1 MMQLFSA
8 NASPFARKVRVVLYE
23 TGQVAD
29 VELLSAEGS
38 PMNSSRM
45 PVAHNPLGKL
55 PTLVRPDGP
64 AIYDSRVICQFLNAR
79 AKADLYPQSHI
90 WETLTLE
97 ATGDGVM
104 EAALLM
110 VYEGRSRPENMQY
123 APWVEGQWGKVTS
136 TLDAVNARWM
146 SHLAGPVDA
155 ASIAMGCALGYLD
168 FRLGVRD
175 WRQGRDG
182 LAAWYEGFSAR
193 ESMQATV
200 PS

>member
-23 TGQVAD
+23 TDQVAD

-110 VYEGRSRPENMQY
+110 VYEGRARPENMQY

-155 ASIAMGCALGYLD
+155 GSIAMGCALGYLD

-182 LAAWYEGFSAR
+182 LATWYEGFSAR
-193 ESMQATV
+193 ESMLATV

>member
-1 MMQLFSA
+1 M
-8 NASPFARKVRVVLYE
+8 
-23 TGQVAD
+23 
-29 VELLSAEGS
+29 
-38 PMNSSRM
+38 
-45 PVAHNPLGKL
+45 
-55 PTLVRPDGP
+55 
-64 AIYDSRVICQFLNAR
+64 ICQFLNAR

-110 VYEGRSRPENMQY
+110 VYEGRARPENMQY

-136 TLDAVNARWM
+136 TLDAVNTRWM

-155 ASIAMGCALGYLD
+155 GSIAMGCALGYLD

-182 LAAWYEGFSAR
+182 LATWYEGFSAR
-193 ESMQATV
+193 ESMLATV

>member
-155 ASIAMGCALGYLD
+155 GSIAMGCALGYLD

-182 LAAWYEGFSAR
+182 LATWYEGFSAR
-193 ESMQATV
+193 ESMLATV

>member
-23 TGQVAD
+23 TDQVAD

-110 VYEGRSRPENMQY
+110 VYEGRARPENMQY

-136 TLDAVNARWM
+136 TLDAVNTRWM

-155 ASIAMGCALGYLD
+155 GSIAMGCALGYLD

-182 LAAWYEGFSAR
+182 LATWYEGFSAR
-193 ESMQATV
+193 ESMLVTV

>member
-23 TGQVAD
+23 TDQVAD

-38 PMNSSRM
+38 PRNSSRM

-110 VYEGRSRPENMQY
+110 VYEGRARPENMQY

-136 TLDAVNARWM
+136 TLDAVNTRWM

-155 ASIAMGCALGYLD
+155 GSIAMGCALGYLD

-182 LAAWYEGFSAR
+182 LATWYEGFSAR
-193 ESMQATV
+193 ESMLATV